1 MFVALERNMYSL
13 MLGRACR
20 FAEGIRMLQATR
32 DALVELARDAG
43 HGCAAPFKIAVCTS
57 LEAPLFTKLRG
68 PGVGRIIHRA
78 AAAAVLMLSSS
89 AFAQTPP
96 HYDLVVKNGMIVDG
110 SGLPAYRGDVAIA
123 AGHIVA
129 VGEIGAATAAKVID
143 AKGLVVA
150 PGFIN
155 LHSHA
160 ERDAVATAAN
170 MLSQGVTTEIIN
182 ADGGGDTDIAAQLQ
196 SYAAGG
202 LAENIGAYIGF
213 NAVWEAAMG
222 ERDHR
227 PSEAQ
232 IEAMRGELARNLQT
246 GAWGVSSGLD
256 YRPAYYARPDEVIR
270 IVSVAK
276 DWRTNFPNHDRLR
289 PEDNLSSYKGMAETI
304 SIAEK
309 AGLVPVITHIKS
321 AGKERGNAANVLGM
335 VSAATARGTWT
346 AIDLYP
352 YLAGMTALQAFLVP
366 GWAAD
371 GGRDAM
377 LARFKDPALR
387 PKLVEAAEHAMA
399 TRLGGAE
406 GILLPGLGKRLTD
419 IMAEEKI
426 GAGEAVLRMLE
437 RDPSIY
443 SIMTFGIEDDVSAFL
458 KYRDTAVACD
468 CGAAIANRAHPR
480 YFGTFPKILGHYV
493 REIGTISIEDA
504 VRKMTALPAAVI
516 GMVDR
521 GRLAPGMR
529 ADLTLFD
536 PLTVQDHATFD
547 KPTLVSEGIRHVIVN
562 GVEVLS
568 ESGVTGARPGA
579 VLLRDRH
586 MPSRPMTGFAN
597 GRSLS
602 ASTASGT
609 YRLEL
614 RIEQRGGECYATGK
628 VRLSDAKS
636 GESWTAQRLGVLQT
650 APGWASVTAILR
662 NRAGATSAATLTLD
676 HADGKSGKPVVSVA
690 WPGRAAVVLPGR
702 GAIRIFGTAQD
713 RAREPSG
720 MGS

>member
-1 MFVALERNMYSL
+1 MISVDGVSPKAWRFRDRRGSRV
-13 MLGRACR
+13 GRVLLR
-20 FAEGIRMLQATR
+20 
-32 DALVELARDAG
+32 
-43 HGCAAPFKIAVCTS
+43 AAP
-57 LEAPLFTKLRG
+57 
-68 PGVGRIIHRA
+68 
-78 AAAAVLMLSSS
+78 AAAVAFASS
-89 AFAQTPP
+89 ALAQSAP
-96 HYDLVVKNGMIVDG
+96 HYDLLVKDGTIVDG

-143 AKGLVVA
+143 ARGLAVA

-160 ERDAVATAAN
+160 EREAVATAVN
-170 MLSQGVTTEIIN
+170 MLTQGVTTEIIN
-182 ADGGGDTDIAAQLQ
+182 ADGAGDTDIAAQLQ
-196 SYAAGG
+196 SYAAKG

-232 IEAMRGELARNLQT
+232 IEAMRGELARNLRA

-270 IVSVAK
+270 IVSVASG
-276 DWRTNFPNHDRLR
+276 WRTNFPNHDRLR

-321 AGKERGNAANVLGM
+321 AGKERGNAANVLAM

-352 YLAGMTALQAFLVP
+352 YLAGMTVLQAFLVP

-371 GGRDAM
+371 GGSDAM
-377 LARFKDPALR
+377 LARFRDPALR

-406 GILLPGLGKRLTD
+406 GILLPSLGKRLTD
-419 IMAEEKI
+419 VMAEEKI
-426 GAGEAVLRMLE
+426 GAGEAVLRTLE

-443 SIMTFGIEDDVSAFL
+443 AIMTFGIEEDVIAFL

-493 REIGTISIEDA
+493 RDIKAISIEDA

-547 KPTLVSEGIRHVIVN
+547 KPRLASEGIRHVIVN

-568 ESGVTGARPGA
+568 ENGATGARPGA
-579 VLLRDRH
+579 VLWRDPH
-586 MPSRPMTGFAN
+586 MPSRPVTGFAG

-602 ASTASGT
+602 ATTTSGA
-609 YRLEL
+609 YRLKL
-614 RIEQRGGECYATGK
+614 RIEQRGGERYATGK
-628 VRLSDAKS
+628 IRLSDAKS

-650 APGWASVTAILR
+650 APSWASVTAILR

-676 HADGKSGKPVVSVA
+676 HADGKSGKPVISIA
-690 WPGRAAVVLPGR
+690 WPGRAAVVVPGS
-702 GAIRIFGTAQD
+702 GAIRTSGAAQGQ
-713 RAREPSG
+713 ARQPSG
-720 MGS
+720 AGS